1 MAAACG
7 ECDGP
12 CFRATV
18 NLNRAGMWVVGPQ
31 VTEFTCTTIHQGGQ
45 SRKAATAY
53 SSRMLTP
60 LILQTLKAAPKTK
73 ATDLAALLQPFLN
86 LTINPSLLRATT
98 DRAKQQIYGE
108 VDAPPPTL
116 SCSVLGPWSWLS
128 LSLHKHSLARRLRC
142 GRDGDA
148 ACVGQGPERPRS

>member
-18 NLNRAGMWVVGPQ
+18 NLNRAGRWVVGPQ

-116 SCSVLGPWSWLS
+116 SCSVVMVVPLTAQA
-128 LSLHKHSLARRLRC
+128 LAC
-142 GRDGDA
+142 A
-148 ACVGQGPERPRS
+148 